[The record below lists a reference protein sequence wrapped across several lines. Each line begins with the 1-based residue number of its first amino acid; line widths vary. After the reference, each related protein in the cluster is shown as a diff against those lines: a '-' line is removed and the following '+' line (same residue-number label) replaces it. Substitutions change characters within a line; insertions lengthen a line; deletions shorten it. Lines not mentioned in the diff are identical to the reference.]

1 MSNVKKAD
9 RTKPLEHFYCIIC
22 GEEISKERIVR
33 KAVTCS
39 EAHGILLRNERRRL
53 RDLVR
58 CRLCNRPSTPEG
70 AWIIHATSSSS
81 GSSSPTSPRAC
92 RTWSGFGG
100 LTASCVQRAMRSP
113 QRGGLDE
120 D

>member
-58 CRLCNRPSTPEG
+58 CRLCNRPSTPEERAEFA
-70 AWIIHATSSSS
+70 AWRRENRIKPGPKPKAKDEDDDASSSDAPS
-81 GSSSPTSPRAC
+81 IEEQTGEIEYLSN
-92 RTWSGFGG
+92 
-100 LTASCVQRAMRSP
+100 
-113 QRGGLDE
+113 
-120 D
+120 